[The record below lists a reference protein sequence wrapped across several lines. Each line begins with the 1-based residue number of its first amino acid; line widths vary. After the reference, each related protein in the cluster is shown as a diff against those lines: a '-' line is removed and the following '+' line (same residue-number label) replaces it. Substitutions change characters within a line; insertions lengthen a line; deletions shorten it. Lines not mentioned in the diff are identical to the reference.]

1 MKESTQRWLLIIA
14 LVFCMFWMFDA
25 TEPEPAPTPTPKVV
39 ATPRPTTK
47 PTPTPYVWEMEET
60 PRSSCFSEVGYDA
73 ENEILHVV
81 FRTTGIE
88 YVYYDFTENDWNTF
102 YNADSLGKYF
112 NANIKGYFDYKK
124 IG

>member
-1 MKESTQRWLLIIA
+1 MKESTQRMLLIIA
-14 LVFCMFWMFDA
+14 LVLCLFWMFDA
-25 TEPEPAPTPTPKVV
+25 TEPEPTPSPTPKVV
-39 ATPRPTTK
+39 TTAR
-47 PTPTPYVWEMEET
+47 PTPYVWHMEET
-60 PRSSCFSEVGYDA
+60 PRSSCFSEIGYDA
-73 ENEILHVV
+73 KNEVLHVV

-88 YVYYDFTENDWNTF
+88 YVYYDFTQSDWNTF

>member
-1 MKESTQRWLLIIA
+1 MKRIIA
-14 LVFCMFWMFDA
+14 LILALICLA
-25 TEPEPAPTPTPKVV
+25 LCACSAKAPEPTATPKPT
-39 ATPRPTTK
+39 ATAK
-47 PTPTPYVWEMEET
+47 PTPTPYVWQMEET
-60 PRSSCFSEVGYDA
+60 PRSSCFSEIGYDG

-88 YVYYDFTENDWNTF
+88 YVYYDFTESDWNTF